1 MANNKNYYDILGVD
15 KSSSSDD
22 VKKAFR
28 KKAHQ
33 YHPDKK
39 TGDEAKFKEINEAYQ
54 VLGNEKKRKQYDQFG
69 TTFDQ
74 GQGPGAGGYSSWQ
87 DMGGF
92 SQGNM
97 DFDDLGD
104 IFSGMGD
111 IFGFGGARGGSRSQ
125 ARGSDLQMT
134 IAVELEDVVF
144 GSEKNIELK
153 KNVVCDHCEGSGAE
167 PGSDVKTCDTC
178 QGKGEVITTQ
188 RTILG
193 NMQARAIC
201 PDCQGE
207 GKTYSQ
213 TCKKCHGEG
222 RRQEKVKLTIKIPAG
237 IDTGQSIR
245 LSGQGEA
252 GPKGAP
258 AGDLFIKIKV
268 NDHANFTREGDD
280 IRSTK
285 ELKFSQLVLGDK
297 VEVDTIDGKVI
308 LKIPEGAQSG
318 TVFKLKAKGVN
329 HLQSRGRGDHLVKV
343 LVKTPKN
350 LTKKQKEAVKE
361 LDI

>member
-1 MANNKNYYDILGVD
+1 MANKNYYDILGVD
-15 KSSSSDD
+15 KSASSDD
-22 VKKAFR
+22 IKKAFR
-28 KKAHQ
+28 KKAHE

-39 TGDEAKFKEINEAYQ
+39 TGDETKFKEINEAYQ
-54 VLGNEKKRKQYDQFG
+54 ILGNEKKRKQYDQFG

-74 GQGPGAGGYSSWQ
+74 GQGPGGGAYSSWQ

-111 IFGFGGARGGSRSQ
+111 IFGFGGSRGRSRSQ
-125 ARGSDLQMT
+125 ARGNDLQMT
-134 IAVELEDVVF
+134 IAVDLEDVVF

-153 KNVVCDHCEGSGAE
+153 KNVKCSHCEGLGAE
-167 PGSDVKTCDTC
+167 PGSDVKTCSTC
-178 QGKGEVITTQ
+178 QGKGEVIRMQ

-193 NMQARAIC
+193 NMQARSVC

-213 TCKKCHGEG
+213 ACKKCHGQG
-222 RRQEKVKLTIKIPAG
+222 RVQEKVKLTVKIPAG

-245 LSGQGEA
+245 LSSQGEA

-258 AGDLFIKIKV
+258 AGDLFIRIKV
-268 NDHANFTREGDD
+268 NEHDKFIREGDN

-285 ELKFSQLVLGDK
+285 ELKFAQLVLGDK
-297 VEVDTIDGKVI
+297 VEVDTVDGKVM
-308 LKIPEGAQSG
+308 LKIPEGTQSG
-318 TVFKLKAKGVN
+318 TVFKLKSKGVN

-343 LVKTPKN
+343 VAKTPKS
-350 LTKKQKEAVKE
+350 LTKKQKKLLSE

>member
-1 MANNKNYYDILGVD
+1 MANKNYYDILGVSKD
-15 KSSSSDD
+15 ASSDD
-22 VKKAFR
+22 IKKAFR
-28 KKAHQ
+28 KKAHE

-54 VLGNEKKRKQYDQFG
+54 VLGNEQKRKQYDQFG
-69 TTFDQ
+69 TTFNQ
-74 GQGPGAGGYSSWQ
+74 NQGPGAGGYSSWQ

-111 IFGFGGARGGSRSQ
+111 IFGFGGSRRRPRSQ

-134 IAVELEDVVF
+134 IAVDLEDIVF

-167 PGSDVKTCDTC
+167 PGSDIKTCSTC
-178 QGKGEVITTQ
+178 QGKGEVIRTQ

-193 NMQARAIC
+193 NIQTRAVC

-213 TCKKCHGEG
+213 TCKKCSGEG
-222 RRQEKVKLTIKIPAG
+222 RTQEKVQLTVKIPAG

-252 GPKGAP
+252 GPKGSP

-268 NDHANFTREGDD
+268 NEHPEFIREEDN

-285 ELKFSQLVLGDK
+285 EVKFSQLVLGDK

-308 LKIPEGAQSG
+308 LKIPAGTQSG
-318 TVFKLKAKGVN
+318 TIFKLKSKGVN

-343 LVKTPKN
+343 IAKTPKN
-350 LTKKQKEAVKE
+350 LTKKQKVILKE

>member
-1 MANNKNYYDILGVD
+1 MVNKNYYDVLGVD
-15 KSSSSDD
+15 KSSNSDD
-22 VKKAFR
+22 IKKAFR
-28 KKAHQ
+28 KKAHE

-54 VLGNEKKRKQYDQFG
+54 VLGNENKRKQYDQFG
-69 TTFDQ
+69 TTFNQ

-111 IFGFGGARGGSRSQ
+111 IFGFGGARARSRSQ
-125 ARGSDLQMT
+125 AKGNDLQMT
-134 IAVELEDVVF
+134 MAVELEDVVF

-153 KNVVCDHCEGSGAE
+153 KNVACDHCEGVGAE
-167 PGSDVKTCDTC
+167 PGSDVKTCSTC
-178 QGKGEVITTQ
+178 QGKGEIIKMQ

-193 NMQARAIC
+193 NMQARAVC

-213 TCKKCHGEG
+213 ACKKCQGEG
-222 RRQEKVKLTIKIPAG
+222 IIQDKVKLTIKIPAG

-252 GPKGAP
+252 GPKGAA

-268 NDHANFTREGDD
+268 NNHEQFIREEDN

-285 ELKFSQLVLGDK
+285 EVKFVQLVLGDR
-297 VEVDTIDGKVI
+297 VEVDTIDEKVI
-308 LKIPEGAQSG
+308 LKIPEGTQSG
-318 TVFKLKAKGVN
+318 TVFKLRSKGVN
-329 HLQSRGRGDHLVKV
+329 HLQSRGRGDHLVKIIAH
-343 LVKTPKN
+343 TPKG
-350 LTKKQKEAVKE
+350 LSKKNRKILKD

>member
-1 MANNKNYYDILGVD
+1 
-15 KSSSSDD
+15 
-22 VKKAFR
+22 
-28 KKAHQ
+28 
-33 YHPDKK
+33 
-39 TGDEAKFKEINEAYQ
+39 
-54 VLGNEKKRKQYDQFG
+54 
-69 TTFDQ
+69 
-74 GQGPGAGGYSSWQ
+74 
-87 DMGGF
+87 MGGF

-111 IFGFGGARGGSRSQ
+111 IFGFGGARGRSRSR

-134 IAVELEDVVF
+134 IAVELKDVVF

-193 NMQARAIC
+193 SMQARAVC

-213 TCKKCHGEG
+213 TCKKCRGEG
-222 RRQEKVKLTIKIPAG
+222 RTQEKVKLTVKIPAG

-252 GPKGAP
+252 GPKGSP

-268 NDHANFTREGDD
+268 NEHPDFIREGDD

-285 ELKFSQLVLGDK
+285 EIKFSQLVLGDK

-308 LKIPEGAQSG
+308 LKIPEGTQSG

-329 HLQSRGRGDHLVKV
+329 HLQSRGRGNHLVKV
-343 LVKTPKN
+343 LARTPKN
-350 LTKKQKEAVKE
+350 LTKKQKEVLKD